1 MLIFLRD
8 YIHNVSPVDTS
19 FPSLWSPTISVGC
32 VCYFVPPR
40 ILLGFILVL
49 QVIRIK

>member
-8 YIHNVSPVDTS
+8 CIHNVSPVDMS
-19 FPSLWSPTISVGC
+19 SPSLWSPTISVGF
-32 VCYFVPPR
+32 VCYFVAPR

-49 QVIRIK
+49 QVILIK